1 MNYPLQIELIPRTSF
16 FKNVRSEV
24 SQREWDTLR
33 KKVYKRNNHKC
44 EICNGKGYRHPVECH
59 EKWHYNFETNVQKLI
74 GLEALCP
81 NCHKVK
87 HIGLALSQGR
97 GDRSIKHLMKV
108 NGISENDAIAYIEQ
122 VFQDWEYKSQ
132 FNWILDLSYLNEF
145 IQ

>member
-1 MNYPLQIELIPRTSF
+1 MYAQNS
-16 FKNVRSEV
+16 
-24 SQREWDTLR
+24 
-33 KKVYKRNNHKC
+33 HKC
-44 EICNGKGYRHPVECH
+44 EICSGKGYRHPVECH

-108 NGISENDAIAYIEQ
+108 NGISENEAIAYIEQ

-132 FNWILDLSYLNEF
+132 FNWILDISYLNEF